1 VLRKIKIIIHG
12 KPKPQ
17 QRHRH
22 TRRGFTYDPSSKDKK
37 DFLALIHSQA
47 PKQPL
52 IGDISIKVVF
62 GMPYVKKHYRTGKY
76 SGELKPNSPKRCIKK
91 PDIDNLL
98 KFIMDAGNKV
108 IWYDD
113 SQIWKV
119 KMKKIYT
126 ENPLTLIEIK
136 EKNNDND

>member
-1 VLRKIKIIIHG
+1 
-12 KPKPQ
+12 
-17 QRHRH
+17 
-22 TRRGFTYDPSSKDKK
+22 
-37 DFLALIHSQA
+37 
-47 PKQPL
+47 
-52 IGDISIKVVF
+52 
-62 GMPYVKKHYRTGKY
+62 
-76 SGELKPNSPKRCIKK
+76 
-91 PDIDNLL
+91 
-98 KFIMDAGNKV
+98 MDAGNKV

>member
-1 VLRKIKIIIHG
+1 MKEINIVIKG

-22 TRRGFTYDPSSKDKK
+22 TKRGFTYDPSKSDKK
-37 DFLALIHSQA
+37 DFLALIHAEA

-52 IGDISIKVVF
+52 KGDLSIKVVF

-76 SGELKPNSPKRCIKK
+76 SGELKPNPPHAYTNK

-98 KFIMDAGNKV
+98 KFVMDAGNNV

-119 KMKKIYT
+119 EMEKIYT
-126 ENPLTLIEIK
+126 EHPLTSIEIK
-136 EKNNDND
+136 ELI

>member
-1 VLRKIKIIIHG
+1 MKEINIIIKG
-12 KPKPQ
+12 KPKAQ

-22 TRRGFTYDPSSKDKK
+22 TKRGFTYDPSKSDKK
-37 DFLALIHSQA
+37 DFLALIHAEA

-52 IGDISIKVVF
+52 KGDLSIKVVF

-76 SGELKPNSPKRCIKK
+76 SGELKPNPPHAYTNK

-98 KFIMDAGNKV
+98 KFVMDAGNNV

-119 KMKKIYT
+119 EMEKIYT
-126 ENPLTLIEIK
+126 EHPLTSIEIK
-136 EKNNDND
+136 ELI